1 MIPKADTVDIY
12 ITIKERTIMSLRRFE
27 ISLDEE
33 RITKD
38 GVYTSEELYYTL
50 DSAMKRKNILKTGKG
65 IYDGDDIHAF
75 GAMYFSLYG
84 CMWFMKYVDKL
95 IKADNNKGII
105 LRLDTP
111 GGSVYEA
118 DELYLKLM
126 E

>member
-1 MIPKADTVDIY
+1 
-12 ITIKERTIMSLRRFE
+12 MSLRRFE

-84 CMWFMKYVDKL
+84 CMWFMKYVDKWL
-95 IKADNNKGII
+95 SYHDGGYDDVIK
-105 LRLDTP
+105 
-111 GGSVYEA
+111 SVRIKERQA
-118 DELYLKLM
+118 ANEFG
-126 E
+126 